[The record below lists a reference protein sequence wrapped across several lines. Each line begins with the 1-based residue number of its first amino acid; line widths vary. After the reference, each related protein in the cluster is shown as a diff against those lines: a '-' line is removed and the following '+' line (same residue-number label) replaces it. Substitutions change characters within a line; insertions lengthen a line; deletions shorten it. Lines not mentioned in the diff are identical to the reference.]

1 MTENSYVYQL
11 LLNGVPKGSI
21 VIDIEGG
28 VFSGWYF
35 IYNLSNITP
44 NLKAYLEPLIPL
56 TPEGIYSNKQFENQW
71 IDEREITVGINLLR
85 AVIQPYV
92 DETVSFIQLQAP
104 TPPQPTQTPPEL
116 EQQRQTE
123 QATVQKQM
131 AQAEEKTVDADLIE
145 SATPDDQKPQ
155 GASKLAPLI
164 FALGSQI
171 PQIIEPSIQSLMQ
184 KYLPQEV
191 LTIAQPIIQQKK
203 NKDSLTVT
211 EEQRTLVIDQLKA
224 LDIDICPSDAV
235 LTQLITLR
243 NDIVQSL
250 NNIGIK
256 IDQLGT
262 SITGTSNFLNT
273 ILGIITAVDTASI
286 IASAAAKLLPVTPGA
301 VPAALNDAQT
311 FIRKITFDQQGNS
324 RLSKLSGAISSSAL
338 VVSVLSVY
346 ILRVKNLLD
355 IIDIYV
361 NLCQLNP
368 NLITTSNAINSLAN
382 SQKQAQKTQNQI
394 GYKGFIIEIE
404 EVPYTPTVNRRRAIG
419 KNTEGIVMIQTELS
433 FTTNNQTLINELKYI
448 IDKENL
454 YIDIVPPQ
462 YDPLPVTPPPAPP
475 KPPTQETPQ
484 QKSSLGDP
492 DPLGYLGKYIGE
504 EGALVLGNGQVE
516 DIYQWEGTK
525 WIYIKTI
532 DLNRD

>member
-21 VIDIEGG
+21 VIDIDGG

-35 IYNLSNITP
+35 IYDLSNITP

-71 IDEREITVGINLLR
+71 TSEREIIDGINLLR
-85 AVIQPYV
+85 AVIQPHV
-92 DETVSFIQLQAP
+92 DETVSFIQLKAP

-131 AQAEEKTVDADLIE
+131 AQAEEKTVDANIIE

-155 GASKLAPLI
+155 GASKLPPLI

-203 NKDSLTVT
+203 NKDSLTIT
-211 EEQRTLVIDQLKA
+211 EEQRTLIMDQLGA

-250 NNIGIK
+250 NNIGNK
-256 IDQLGT
+256 IDKLGN

-273 ILGIITAVDTASI
+273 ILGIITAVDTAAI

-311 FIRKITFDQQGNS
+311 FIRKITFDKEGNS
-324 RLSKLSGAISSSAL
+324 RLSKLTGTISSSAL
-338 VVSVLSVY
+338 VISVLSVY
-346 ILRVKNLLD
+346 ILRVKNLLNV
-355 IIDIYV
+355 IDIYV
-361 NLCQLNP
+361 NICQLNP
-368 NLITTSNAINSLAN
+368 NLTPTANSINSLAN
-382 SQKQAQKTQNQI
+382 AQRQAQQTANQI

-404 EVPYTPTVNRRRAIG
+404 EVPYTPTTTRRRAIG
-419 KNTEGIVMIQTELS
+419 KTTEGIVMIQTELS
-433 FTTNNQTLINELKYI
+433 FTTNNQTLINELKRI
-448 IDKENL
+448 IDKDNL
-454 YIDIVPPQ
+454 SINPVPPV
-462 YDPLPVTPPPAPP
+462 YDPLPVNTPPIKPRKIETQTQTPP
-475 KPPTQETPQ
+475 
-484 QKSSLGDP
+484 GNP
-492 DPLGYLGKYIGE
+492 DPLGYLGKTIGE
-504 EGALVLGNGQVE
+504 EGALVLGGGQAE
-516 DIYQWEGTK
+516 DIYKWDGNKWE
-525 WIYIKTI
+525 YIETI
-532 DLNRD
+532 TINDQ